1 VKNGNRITIRY
12 ARDRRHESLANL
24 RVYRKRAQ
32 QNNQQYHEQPRVFYL
47 RHYVLTVE
55 LQHAASR
62 SYGNELL
69 ASPPTDCSAK
79 RILLR
84 KSGNTEASSYTPNPD
99 LIADL
104 YRDRSQSK
112 KFIAFI
118 VNKLFDA

>member
-1 VKNGNRITIRY
+1 VRLRSEGLVQFRRIDAFKSDAYRTTIVKNGNRITIRY

-55 LQHAASR
+55 LQYAASR

-79 RILLR
+79 RI
-84 KSGNTEASSYTPNPD
+84 
-99 LIADL
+99 
-104 YRDRSQSK
+104 
-112 KFIAFI
+112 
-118 VNKLFDA
+118 